1 MPSEERIT
9 CVVCNAKV
17 KVSSWER
24 HIITIKHKKFA
35 DSPTAPKP
43 YVDDPPRP
51 FRCSW
56 EPVVVRFD

>member
-1 MPSEERIT
+1 MSNEERIT
-9 CVVCNAKV
+9 CEVCNAKV

-43 YVDDPPRP
+43 YIDDPPKP
-51 FRCSW
+51 MIVKLT
-56 EPVVVRFD
+56 PHTIRFD